1 MHRTFNYD
9 KIPMMKKT
17 QKTITKLFQG
27 LLVLATLIT
36 MIVLGIFLWNLIS
49 NTQNEEEPP
58 IVSKDESYEMSVV
71 DYEYFKFDD
80 LDFNVLIAKIKVQS
94 KFEYN
99 IPLSKLR
106 TSENIYLN
114 DIDSFLKTLQ
124 DSNYKP
130 SDTGLVFS
138 LDAKENELEKEFTLF
153 IPIRSKNINN
163 LEVSSLVKPYSKLSF
178 DLTDTNKWGDTQKL
192 VIEEDTELASEN
204 ISAEYILMDYYFQ
217 SNFYTMS
224 EGNKETT
231 VDFPTN
237 TKVLGIKL
245 ILSNKSSTMQY
256 KINKA
261 KILYSDNQE
270 VDTLD
275 PEILLMYE
283 VNLLTQTIA
292 ESVEGVLFF
301 LVPSGEVDFLKLN
314 KGELTLILEL
324 SNGEN
329 VTFTELIGK

>member
-49 NTQNEEEPP
+49 NTPNEEEPP

-80 LDFNVLIAKIKVQS
+80 LNFNVLIAKIKVQS

-283 VNLLTQTIA
+283 VNLLTQTIT

-301 LVPSGEVDFLKLN
+301 LVPSSEVDFLKLN

>member
-9 KIPMMKKT
+9 KIPMMKKS

-49 NTQNEEEPP
+49 NTPNEEEPP

-80 LDFNVLIAKIKVQS
+80 LNFNVLIAKIKVQS

-283 VNLLTQTIA
+283 VNLLTQTIT

-301 LVPSGEVDFLKLN
+301 LVPSSEVDFLKLN

>member
-1 MHRTFNYD
+1 MHRFVNYD

-17 QKTITKLFQG
+17 QKTITKVLQG

-36 MIVLGIFLWNLIS
+36 MIVLGIFLWNLIT
-49 NTQNEEEPP
+49 NEPVEEEPP
-58 IVSKDESYEMSVV
+58 IVSKDETYEMSVV

-94 KFEYN
+94 KFEYS
-99 IPLSKLR
+99 IPLSKLK

-114 DIDSFLKTLQ
+114 DIDSFLKALQ

-138 LDAKENELEKEFTLF
+138 LDAKVNELEKEFTLF

-237 TKVLGIKL
+237 TKVLGVKL

-256 KINKA
+256 KISKA

-283 VNLLTQTIA
+283 VNLLTQTIT

-301 LVPSGEVDFLKLN
+301 LVPSSEVDFLKLN

>member
-49 NTQNEEEPP
+49 NTPNEEEPP

-245 ILSNKSSTMQY
+245 ILSNKRSTMQY
-256 KINKA
+256 KINKS
-261 KILYSDNQE
+261 KILYSDNQ
-270 VDTLD
+270 
-275 PEILLMYE
+275 
-283 VNLLTQTIA
+283 
-292 ESVEGVLFF
+292 
-301 LVPSGEVDFLKLN
+301 
-314 KGELTLILEL
+314 
-324 SNGEN
+324 
-329 VTFTELIGK
+329 

>member
-1 MHRTFNYD
+1 
-9 KIPMMKKT
+9 MMKKT

-27 LLVLATLIT
+27 LLILATLIT

-49 NTQNEEEPP
+49 NTPNEEEPT
-58 IVSKDESYEMSVV
+58 IVNKDESYEMSLV

-80 LDFNVLIAKIKVQS
+80 LDFNVLIARIKVKS
-94 KFEYN
+94 SFEYS
-99 IPLSKLR
+99 IPLSKLK

-114 DIDSFLKTLQ
+114 EIDSYLEALQ
-124 DSNYKP
+124 VANYKP

-138 LDAKENELEKEFTLF
+138 LDANENELEKEFNLF
-153 IPIRSKNINN
+153 IPIRSKNIKN
-163 LEVSSLVKPYSKLSF
+163 LELISLVKPYSELVF
-178 DLTDTNKWGDTQKL
+178 DLTDTNKWKETQTL
-192 VIEEDTELASEN
+192 IIEDNSELASNN

-224 EGNKETT
+224 DDSKETT
-231 VDFPTN
+231 VEFPTN
-237 TKVLGIKL
+237 SKVLGVKL
-245 ILSNKSSTMQY
+245 ILRNKSSNLEY

-261 KILYSDNQE
+261 KILYSQNQE

-275 PEILLMYE
+275 PEIQLMYE
-283 VNLLTQTIA
+283 VNLLTQTIDDLA
-292 ESVEGVLFF
+292 EGVLFF
-301 LVPSGEVDFLKLN
+301 LVPSGEIDFLKLN

-329 VTFTELIGK
+329 VTFTELIGN

>member
-49 NTQNEEEPP
+49 NTPNEEEPP

-283 VNLLTQTIA
+283 VNLLTQTIT

-301 LVPSGEVDFLKLN
+301 LVPSSEVDFLKLN

>member
-49 NTQNEEEPP
+49 NTPNEEEPP

-275 PEILLMYE
+275 PEIILMYE
-283 VNLLTQTIA
+283 VNLLTQTIT

-301 LVPSGEVDFLKLN
+301 LVPSSEVDFLKLN